1 MTRFDPHSR
10 GPSDSDGPPVATPTA
25 APSRFEETPRL
36 GTLWVFTLALV
47 IVSVATDLA
56 VWQALPDLSRADF
69 VTFAVVRYAL
79 PAFIVLLAALAAH
92 AIGRRIRARYGG
104 SDQG

>member
-1 MTRFDPHSR
+1 MTNTLTRFE
-10 GPSDSDGPPVATPTA
+10 ATP
-25 APSRFEETPRL
+25 RF

-47 IVSVATDLA
+47 IVSIATDLA

-69 VTFAVVRYAL
+69 VTFALVRYAL
-79 PAFIVLLAALAAH
+79 PALVVLFAALATR

-104 SDQG
+104 SNQS